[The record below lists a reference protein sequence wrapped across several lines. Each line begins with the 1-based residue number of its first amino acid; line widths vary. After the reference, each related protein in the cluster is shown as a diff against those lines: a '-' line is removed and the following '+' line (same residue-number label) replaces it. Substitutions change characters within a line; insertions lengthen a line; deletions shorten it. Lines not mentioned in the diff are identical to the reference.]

1 MQIDLSNLSLGE
13 KLRLKR
19 RLDNLSQVQLCL
31 ELGLPH
37 TNAPVISQIEN
48 GHIKKLPKKFVEPI
62 NNYLDIKE

>member
-1 MQIDLSNLSLGE
+1 MKIDLSNLSLGE

-19 RLDNLSQVQLCL
+19 RLDDFSQVQLCL

-37 TNAPVISQIEN
+37 TDAPIISQIEN

-62 NNYLDIKE
+62 NNYLDIEE